1 MEYKSAKA
9 YPPVAVQ
16 GKNAAYAREMLSNM
30 GGSHSEMTAVASYFY
45 NHLVTRPDYAEV
57 SDVFRRISMVEMHH
71 MEIFG
76 QLAVL
81 LGADPRLWAFRQGQ
95 TRYWS
100 PCCADYSREL
110 RPLLRTALQGELA
123 AIRQYRYQA
132 QTIRDDG
139 ITAMLGRIIEDE
151 EMHVAVFEELLAQ
164 Y

>member
-1 MEYKSAKA
+1 
-9 YPPVAVQ
+9 
-16 GKNAAYAREMLSNM
+16 
-30 GGSHSEMTAVASYFY
+30 
-45 NHLVTRPDYAEV
+45 
-57 SDVFRRISMVEMHH
+57 

-95 TRYWS
+95 TQYWS
-100 PCCADYSREL
+100 PCCAGYSREL
-110 RPLLRTALQGELA
+110 RPLLRSALQGELA